1 MKTYP
6 LRTFVRRVLLLRV
19 TAVGLVLCVVAGFA
33 AWHTERGRMEGRVVD
48 SARGGVAR
56 IASSTAER
64 IADGEDPLAAL
75 RQTVARV
82 AESPVQLDA
91 GRFVALECYDRSGA
105 VLTEA
110 RMVGDRSREGVDAM
124 LATEPRDFPAAG
136 EYRARTVDAGEGW
149 SILVSAPIFGRQGDL
164 VGFARGIFAV
174 SEEGVARTR
183 QTALRGA
190 LLAALVVLV
199 VTAILYPVVLH
210 LAVRL
215 ADYSTALLDANLETL
230 AVLGSAIAK
239 RDSDTDAH
247 NYRVTLYSVRLGEAA
262 RLDGAAL
269 RALLKGAFLH
279 DVGKIGIPD
288 AVLLKPGKL
297 DDQEFAVMKGHV
309 SLGVDIVSRST
320 WLAEAIRVVGA
331 HHEKYMGRGYPA
343 GSEAA
348 AIPVE
353 ARVFA
358 IADVFDALT
367 SERPYKESFPFEKAM
382 AILEEGR
389 GAHFDPVLLDLFR
402 GLAPDL
408 HSRYAGKGRE
418 ALEGE
423 LKQVV
428 EAWFSS
434 GPESLRYS

>member
-6 LRTFVRRVLLLRV
+6 LRTFVRRVLVLRLLV
-19 TAVGLVLCVVAGFA
+19 VGLALCLGVGAV
-33 AWHTERGRMEGRVVD
+33 AWHVERTRMEDRIVD
-48 SARGGVAR
+48 SAHAGLAR
-56 IASSTAER
+56 ISRSVAER
-64 IADGEDPLAAL
+64 ITDGEEPLAAL

-82 AESPVQLDA
+82 SGNPIQFESGHFAAVE
-91 GRFVALECYDRSGA
+91 FYDRSGA
-105 VLTEA
+105 VLANA
-110 RMVGDRSREGVDAM
+110 RMPGGRPAEGLEAAF
-124 LATEPRDFPAAG
+124 LREPRDFPPAG
-136 EYRARTVDAGEGW
+136 EYRARTLDAGTGW
-149 SILVSAPIFGRQGDL
+149 HVLVSAPVAGPKGDV
-164 VGFARGIFAV
+164 VGYARGVFAV
-174 SEEGVARTR
+174 SAEGAART
-183 QTALRGA
+183 TEAALRGA

-210 LAVRL
+210 LAVKL
-215 ADYSTALLDANLETL
+215 ADYATALLDANLETL

-262 RLDGAAL
+262 GLDGAAL
-269 RALLKGAFLH
+269 RALVKGAFLH

-309 SLGVDIVSRST
+309 ALGVDIVSRST

-331 HHEKYMGRGYPA
+331 HHEKYEGKGYPA
-343 GSEAA
+343 GTEST
-348 AIPVE
+348 AIPRE
-353 ARVFA
+353 ARIFA

-367 SERPYKESFPFEKAM
+367 SERPYKQPFSFEKAM

-389 GAHFDPVLLDLFR
+389 GLHFDPELLDLFR

-408 HSRYAGKGRE
+408 SRRYAGKGRE
-418 ALEGE
+418 ELAGE
-423 LKQVV
+423 LDQVV
-428 EAWFSS
+428 RAWFSS
-434 GPESLRYS
+434 GPEMLR